1 MGMHDPISDLCTR
14 IRNAVMARKEVVEV
28 PASRLK
34 VAVARV
40 LREEGYIEDFKFIED
55 GKQGIL
61 KIYLRRSPEG
71 EYAIHEIRAVSTP
84 GRRVYVRRNQIPLVR
99 RGLGIAILST
109 SKGVLTG
116 REAYRRGLGGELLMT
131 VF

>member
-1 MGMHDPISDLCTR
+1 MGMHDPISDMCTR
-14 IRNAVMARKEVVEV
+14 IRNAVMARKEVVEL

-34 VAVARV
+34 LAIARV
-40 LREEGYIEDFKFIED
+40 LRDEGYIEDFKFIED

-71 EYAIHEIRAVSTP
+71 EYAIHEIQSVTTP
-84 GRRVYVRRNQIPLVR
+84 GRRVYVSRNQIPLVR

-109 SKGVLTG
+109 SKGVMTG

>member
-1 MGMHDPISDLCTR
+1 MGIHDPISDFCTR

-34 VAVARV
+34 LAIARV
-40 LREEGYIEDFKFIED
+40 LRDEGYIEDFKFIED

-61 KIYLRRSPEG
+61 KVYLRRSPEG
-71 EYAIHEIRAVSTP
+71 EYAIHEIEPASTP
-84 GRRVYVRRNQIPLVR
+84 GRRVYVRRNEIPLVR
-99 RGLGIAILST
+99 RGLGVAVLST
-109 SKGVLTG
+109 SRGVMSG
-116 REAYRRGLGGELLMT
+116 REAYRRGLGGEWLIT

>member
-1 MGMHDPISDLCTR
+1 MGMHDPISDMCTR
-14 IRNAVMARKEVVEV
+14 IRNAVMARKEVVEI

-34 VAVARV
+34 LAIARV
-40 LREEGYIEDFKFIED
+40 LRDEGYIEDFKFIED

-71 EYAIHEIRAVSTP
+71 EYAIHEIESVSTP
-84 GRRVYVRRNQIPLVR
+84 GRRIYVSRNQIPLVR

-109 SKGVLTG
+109 SKGVMTG
-116 REAYRRGLGGELLMT
+116 REAYRRGLGGEWLMT

>member
-1 MGMHDPISDLCTR
+1 MGMHDSISDMCTR
-14 IRNAVMARKEVVEV
+14 IRNAVMARKEVVEL

-34 VAVARV
+34 LAIARV
-40 LREEGYIEDFKFIED
+40 LRDEGYIEDFKFIED

-71 EYAIHEIRAVSTP
+71 EYAIHEIQSVSTP
-84 GRRVYVRRNQIPLVR
+84 GRRTYVSRNQIPLVR
-99 RGLGIAILST
+99 RGLGTAILST
-109 SKGVLTG
+109 SKGVMTG